1 MKSRSLFDL
10 GVKERKLKEL
20 LEIRLEEKFWDQPKN
35 AESVNK
41 QITKFKS
48 DFTELASIEGKLEN
62 ISALMELIKDYEDK
76 SLENELKAEIASY
89 EEKINNLEIKSL
101 FKEKEDIN
109 NAIITFHP
117 GAGGTEAQDWVEM
130 LYRMYQRWAEK
141 KGYKTNILDYLP
153 GDEAGIKSI
162 STEVTGDY
170 AYGFLKSERGVHRLI
185 RISPFDTNKKRHT
198 TFASVEVLPEI
209 EDDDEVEIADE
220 DVKIDT
226 YRASGAGGQH
236 VNKKDSAVRITHIP
250 TGIVVQCQSER
261 SQLTNKN
268 AAFKILKSKL
278 LELNREK
285 EENSLKNIR
294 NDQKEIAWGSQ
305 IRSYVFQPYQ
315 LVKDHRTNL
324 EYGDVNRVLDGDLD
338 QFIKAY
344 LYKGGLK

>member
-89 EEKINNLEIKSL
+89 EEEINNLEIKSL

-141 KGYKTNILDYLP
+141 KGYKTNILDYLS

-162 STEVTGDY
+162 SIEVIGDY

-344 LYKGGLK
+344 LYKGG

>member
-20 LEIRLEEKFWDQPKN
+20 LEIRLEEKFWGQPKN

-41 QITKFKS
+41 QITKFES
-48 DFTELASIEGKLEN
+48 DFKELASIEGKLEN
-62 ISALMELIKDYEDK
+62 ISALMELVKDYEDK

-89 EEKINNLEIKSL
+89 EEEINNLEIKSL

-162 STEVTGDY
+162 SIEVIGDY

-344 LYKGGLK
+344 LYKGG

>member
-1 MKSRSLFDL
+1 
-10 GVKERKLKEL
+10 
-20 LEIRLEEKFWDQPKN
+20 
-35 AESVNK
+35 
-41 QITKFKS
+41 
-48 DFTELASIEGKLEN
+48 
-62 ISALMELIKDYEDK
+62 MELVEEYEDK
-76 SLENELKAEIASY
+76 SLENELKAEIATC
-89 EEKINNLEIKSL
+89 EEEINNLEIKSL

-162 STEVTGDY
+162 SIEVIGEY

-261 SQLTNKN
+261 SQLSNKN

-278 LELNREK
+278 LDLNREK

-344 LYKGGLK
+344 LYKGG